1 MCSFKL
7 MRPCNVGAVPCEFV
21 EVTAADRAAAT
32 VRAEGGRICGRGRL
46 SPLRRRDGGRSPSGS
61 FPITHATPS
70 APTYRLV
77 SNIKY
82 QMKRWQVAAALSAA
96 VTATKPIG
104 DRPHS
109 QAEPTKKKSRTPN
122 ASRSSGEGVWGGGAS
137 LREAASSPES
147 PSKNKNPLP
156 SMQNG
161 SGTMAAYR
169 RDGDYFRDA
178 PSASQAA
185 SASASGSSWQVTLS
199 QANTMPA
206 ARQLSSQVRI
216 HSPSPQP

>member
-1 MCSFKL
+1 MKRWQVAAALS
-7 MRPCNVGAVPCEFV
+7 AA
-21 EVTAADRAAAT
+21 VTATKPIGDRPHSQAGPTKKKSRTLNASRSSGEGVWGGGASLREAAS
-32 VRAEGGRICGRGRL
+32 
-46 SPLRRRDGGRSPSGS
+46 SPESPSQ
-61 FPITHATPS
+61 
-70 APTYRLV
+70 
-77 SNIKY
+77 NKKY

-104 DRPHS
+104 DRPHA

-147 PSKNKNPLP
+147 PFKNKNPLP

-169 RDGDYFRDA
+169 RDGNYFRDA

-185 SASASGSSWQVTLS
+185 SASVSGSSWQITLS

>member
-1 MCSFKL
+1 MIEECRLCQQRFYCNRGFA
-7 MRPCNVGAVPCEFV
+7 MRRDQRTEPVWRLC
-21 EVTAADRAAAT
+21 DRPLETFARPLP
-32 VRAEGGRICGRGRL
+32 VIGRYPTLAGRGG
-46 SPLRRRDGGRSPSGS
+46 SVSRRDHNQAYQRHVHAAWVRKSVGTHQ
-61 FPITHATPS
+61 PIP
-70 APTYRLV
+70 
-77 SNIKY
+77 
-82 QMKRWQVAAALSAA
+82 
-96 VTATKPIG
+96 
-104 DRPHS
+104 
-109 QAEPTKKKSRTPN
+109 
-122 ASRSSGEGVWGGGAS
+122 SRSSGEGVWGGGAS

-147 PSKNKNPLP
+147 PSQNKNPLP

>member
-1 MCSFKL
+1 
-7 MRPCNVGAVPCEFV
+7 MRVAHNCFF
-21 EVTAADRAAAT
+21 
-32 VRAEGGRICGRGRL
+32 CGRSQGGASVDAGV
-46 SPLRRRDGGRSPSGS
+46 SPLRRRGGGRSPSGS
-61 FPITHATPS
+61 FPIAPATPS
-70 APTYRLV
+70 VRLPCNLV
-77 SNIKY
+77 VA
-82 QMKRWQVAAALSAA
+82 QRWQVAAALSAA

-109 QAEPTKKKSRTPN
+109 QAELTKKKSRTPN

-147 PSKNKNPLP
+147 PSQNKNPLP

-185 SASASGSSWQVTLS
+185 SASASGSSWQITLS

-206 ARQLSSQVRI
+206 ARQLPSQVRI